1 MKLLQGI
8 PVSPGVV
15 IGRAMV
21 LEKSL
26 HRVPFLIL
34 EADRIPAELE
44 TFNTALEGARAR
56 VKQDRDQLEGA
67 VQVKFAL
74 LRAEK

>member
-1 MKLLQGI
+1 MRLLQGI

-15 IGRAMV
+15 IGRALV

-34 EADRIPAELE
+34 DREHVPAELE
-44 TFNTALEGARAR
+44 TFNNCA
-56 VKQDRDQLEGA
+56 
-67 VQVKFAL
+67 
-74 LRAEK
+74 